1 MNSASMT
8 FGRPTRLVAPRG
20 SIWMAGLVMAM
31 IDGLRRLDSWQLNQQ
46 RNEPKTV
53 EGVLNWARR
62 IEATDPGFA
71 SDLRAA
77 AMRSNSNDER

>member
-8 FGRPTRLVAPRG
+8 FGRPTRLAAPRG
-20 SIWMAGLVMAM
+20 SIWMAGLVTAM

-53 EGVLNWARR
+53 EGVLNWARHKNKFQVR
-62 IEATDPGFA
+62 FTITAIA
-71 SDLRAA
+71 LSVSLLKLSRV
-77 AMRSNSNDER
+77 

>member
-8 FGRPTRLVAPRG
+8 FGRPTRLVVPRG
-20 SIWMAGLVMAM
+20 SIWIAGLITAM

-77 AMRSNSNDER
+77 AMRSNGNDER